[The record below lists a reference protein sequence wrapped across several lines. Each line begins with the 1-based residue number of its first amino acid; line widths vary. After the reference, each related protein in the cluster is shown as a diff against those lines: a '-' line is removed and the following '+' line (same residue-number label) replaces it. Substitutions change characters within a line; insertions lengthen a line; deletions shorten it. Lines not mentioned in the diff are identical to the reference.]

1 MATNSKEPAARRGAL
16 DVEQHGIDYI
26 PPEHRFGKPYRLLTL
41 WFAGN
46 VQITT
51 LATGALAV
59 VLGLNLTWAIVSILI
74 GNLIGGLYMATHSA
88 QGPRLGVPQMIQSR
102 AQFGM
107 WGTSLPL
114 LIVIIMYLGFFILSS
129 YLGGQAL
136 SSLLHVTTNEGIII
150 ANVVVLVGT
159 WFGHNW
165 IHAYNRVMAVL
176 SLGIFL
182 AMIIHL
188 LGHMPTHLPKG
199 SVSYGT
205 VLLVISIVVSWQLT
219 WAPYVSDYSR
229 YLPEDTA
236 PMKTFWYTYIGSA
249 VGASFVMIA
258 GALASLTAFNAM
270 SADAPLYLAG
280 LFPSV
285 KWLFLLIIAGGVVS
299 INMENL
305 YGAFLTLFTS
315 ISPSGES
322 SQGARGRIISTTV
335 MALVGTI
342 VAVNMSAN
350 FSVNLTNFIVF
361 LLYLL
366 IPWTAINLTDFYL
379 IHHGRYDVNQFF
391 RVDGRWGRVNW
402 TSVGIF
408 VVTLLVELPF
418 VDSSLFEG
426 WIAKRMGGA
435 DIAWIVGFVFAAV
448 TYYFSARY
456 GKKGR
461 LAAEEIATLPA
472 TA

>member
-1 MATNSKEPAARRGAL
+1 MNNNGKEISAKRRAL

-59 VLGLNLTWAIVSILI
+59 VLGLNLTWAILSILI
-74 GNLIGGLYMATHSA
+74 GNFIGGLYMATHSA

-107 WGTSLPL
+107 YGTSLPL
-114 LIVIIMYLGFFILSS
+114 IIVIIMYLGFFVLSS

-136 SSLLHVTTNEGIII
+136 SNLLHVTTNEGIII
-150 ANVVVLVGT
+150 TNVIVLVGT

-205 VLLVISIVVSWQLT
+205 VLLVISIIVSWQLT

-229 YLPEDTA
+229 YLPENTP

-270 SADAPLYLAG
+270 SADAPAYLAS
-280 LFPSV
+280 LFPSM

-305 YGAFLTLFTS
+305 YGAFLTFFTS

-322 SQGARGRIISTTV
+322 SQGAKGRMISTSV
-335 MALVGTI
+335 MAVVATI
-342 VAVNMSAN
+342 VAVNLSAN

-379 IHHGRYDVNQFF
+379 IHHGRYDVKQFF
-391 RVDGRWGRVNW
+391 MVNGRWGLVNW
-402 TSVGIF
+402 TAVGIF

-418 VDSSLFEG
+418 VNSLLYEG
-426 WIAKRMGGA
+426 WVAKRMGGA
-435 DIAWIVGFVFAAV
+435 DIAWIIGFIFAAV
-448 TYYFSARY
+448 AYYVSAKY
-456 GKKGR
+456 GKQGR
-461 LAAEEIATLPA
+461 LAKEEIASLEA